1 MCPHPLDVFLADQ
14 QFEEFVVLGE
24 VFVLLG
30 DVQAEE
36 RVLKD
41 LVALADHNLET
52 SPAELIDG
60 SEIFGDSNRVE

>member
-1 MCPHPLDVFLADQ
+1 MSPHPLDVFLADQ

-30 DVQAEE
+30 DVQPEE

-41 LVALADHNLET
+41 LVALADHDLEA
-52 SPAELIDG
+52 SPAQLIDG
-60 SEIFGDSNRVE
+60 SEIFGDSNRVQ